1 MRFRFA
7 PLVLLIAG
15 AFPCVAAE
23 VPGSAA
29 GPVYVVT
36 HIDLTP
42 NNTPAGV
49 AVIKQFVAATLKE
62 KSCTRFEILQ
72 QAGRPNHLTLVAV
85 WKDQKSFDAHDGA
98 PWTKQ
103 FREKIQP
110 LIGSPWDERLHAL
123 VLP

>member
-1 MRFRFA
+1 MRFLLA
-7 PLVLLIAG
+7 LLALVAAG
-15 AFPCVAAE
+15 TFPCAAAE
-23 VPGSAA
+23 PT

-42 NNTPAGV
+42 NNTAAGI
-49 AVIKQFVAATLKE
+49 AAMRQYAAATLKE

-72 QAGRPNHLTLVAV
+72 QDGRPNHVTLVAI
-85 WKDQKSFDAHDGA
+85 WKDRKAFDTHDGA

>member
-1 MRFRFA
+1 MRFYFA
-7 PLVLLIAG
+7 LLALVAVG
-15 AFPCVAAE
+15 ALPCAAAE
-23 VPGSAA
+23 AM

-42 NNTPAGV
+42 NNTAAGV
-49 AVIKQFVAATLKE
+49 VVIRQYAAPTLKE
-62 KSCTRFEILQ
+62 KSCTRFEALQ
-72 QAGRPNHLTLVAV
+72 QDGRPNHVTLVAI
-85 WKDQKSFDAHDGA
+85 WKDRKAFDAHDGA

-123 VLP
+123 LAP